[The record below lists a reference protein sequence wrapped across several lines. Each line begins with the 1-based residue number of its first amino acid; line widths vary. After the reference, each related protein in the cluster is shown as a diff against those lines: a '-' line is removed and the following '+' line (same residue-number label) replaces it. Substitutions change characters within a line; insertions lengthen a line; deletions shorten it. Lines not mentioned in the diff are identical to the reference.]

1 MSDNSS
7 TKRLAKN
14 TLMMYIRMGITMI
27 VGLVTARVV
36 LQSLGVEDFGLY
48 NAVNGIVVL
57 ITFLNNSLTLATQRY
72 LSYAMGINDVERI
85 RNVFNASYIIYI
97 GLALLVLLL
106 GETLGLWFL
115 NTKMEFPDGK
125 ENLAN
130 FVYQF
135 SLIITCLN
143 IIRAPYSALFIS
155 AEKLDFYAI
164 SAIVES
170 VLHLIFVFLLL
181 VVPFSPSYVYV
192 VFQMLTSLAILMWF
206 HVYYKKC
213 FGSQVTFH
221 RVTDKNLFKEILS
234 FSGWGVL
241 GSSAVI
247 GFQQGINILLNIF
260 FGVTINASFGI
271 ANRVSAMV
279 NQFFTGFQTAANP
292 QITKAYASGD
302 VSQQTNL
309 INKTSKI
316 SFFLLMIVGIAVI
329 YNVEYLLKV
338 WLKEVPAHTEALCSL
353 MIIGAMVDALSSPLY
368 VTVYATGKV
377 KWYQIVISI
386 ILLMNLVLSYIF
398 FRMEMPVESCMYARI
413 GLFIVAYIARLFFVK
428 HYTSIDITNI
438 LREVIVPVV
447 FISAIV
453 STVVFFLWGISNPII
468 RLFVITPTLLLFMLS
483 MSYFIGC
490 NKNEKQEIAQIKNKY
505 VKSKIRHKV

>member
-1 MSDNSS
+1 
-7 TKRLAKN
+7 
-14 TLMMYIRMGITMI
+14 MGITMI

-97 GLALLVLLL
+97 GLALFVMLL

-115 NTKMEFPDGK
+115 NSKMEFPDGK
-125 ENLAN
+125 EHLAN

-155 AEKLDFYAI
+155 AEKLDFYAV

-192 VFQMLTSLAILMWF
+192 VFQMLTALAILIWF
-206 HVYYKKC
+206 HGYFNKH
-213 FGSQVTFH
+213 FGSQVSFH
-221 RVTDKNLFKEILS
+221 RVTDRALFKEILS

-260 FGVTINASFGI
+260 FGVTINAAFGI

-292 QITKAYASGD
+292 QITKAHAAGD
-302 VSQQTNL
+302 VTHQTNL

-329 YNVEYLLKV
+329 YNVEFLLKV
-338 WLKEVPAHTEALCSL
+338 WLKDVPAHTEALCSL

-368 VTVYATGKV
+368 VTIYATGKV
-377 KWYQIVISI
+377 KWYQIVTSI
-386 ILLMNLVLSYIF
+386 VLLMNLVISYALF
-398 FRMEMPVESCMYARI
+398 KMRMPVESCMYVRI
-413 GLFIVAYIARLFFVK
+413 GLFVVAYIVRLYFVK
-428 HYTSIDITNI
+428 QYTSIDIYNI
-438 LREVIVPVV
+438 IKEVIVPVIM
-447 FISAIV
+447 ISAIV
-453 STVVFFLWGISNPII
+453 SAVVFFLWGIYKPMV
-468 RLFVITPTLLLFMLS
+468 RLFAITPALLLFMLS
-483 MSYFIGC
+483 ISYFIGC
-490 NKNEKQEIAQIKNKY
+490 NKDERQEIAHISNKFI
-505 VKSKIRHKV
+505 KSKIRHQV